1 MPIIPN
7 KVCDAA
13 YARNKVHEDQM
24 MCAGY
29 AEGGIDACQGDSG
42 GPMICVEN
50 NQPVLRGVVSWGIG
64 CARVG
69 LYGVYTRTSSYI
81 DWVKQTGIFECFIDL
96 FLKVFA
102 ENVNLKKIVD
112 MKLGTDA
119 S

>member
-7 KVCDAA
+7 NVCDAA

-50 NQPVLRGVVSWGIG
+50 NQPVLRGVVYWGIG

-81 DWVKQTGIFECFIDL
+81 DWVNKTRKFFYKILIF
-96 FLKVFA
+96 
-102 ENVNLKKIVD
+102 
-112 MKLGTDA
+112 DA
-119 S
+119 